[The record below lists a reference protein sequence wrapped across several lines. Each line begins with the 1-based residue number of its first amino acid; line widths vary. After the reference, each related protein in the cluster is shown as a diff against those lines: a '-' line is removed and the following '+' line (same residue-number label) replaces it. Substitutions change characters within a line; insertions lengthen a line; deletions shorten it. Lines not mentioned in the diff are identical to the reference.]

1 MSTIKYV
8 QISPF
13 YCGCGWYDYLSGIN
27 FAKTRKNEPIRIP
40 EGTNLTNIRK
50 YLAKNLLID
59 VTAKYD
65 KTVVEEADNKDIL
78 ARSLAGMS
86 SNVILKEEAY
96 DVKEDAK
103 EKAEEAVVETTTESV
118 IDEVTTEEKE
128 VEVEDK
134 EQEGVKDIPVVEDAK
149 PVTKNTSKKNKSK
162 K

>member
-27 FAKTRKNEPIRIP
+27 FAKTRKNEPIAIP

-50 YLAKNLLID
+50 YIARNLLVD

-65 KTVVEEADNKDIL
+65 QTVKVEEDNKEIL

-86 SNVILKEEAY
+86 SNVILKDEAY
-96 DVKEDAK
+96 DAAHEDVAV
-103 EKAEEAVVETTTESV
+103 EEVEEVSQDENVEEVCEEPNVEEVETTPVANVEAV
-118 IDEVTTEEKE
+118 EKSTS
-128 VEVEDK
+128 K
-134 EQEGVKDIPVVEDAK
+134 SS
-149 PVTKNTSKKNKSK
+149 SKKNKSRK
-162 K
+162 

>member
-1 MSTIKYV
+1 MNTIKYV

-27 FAKTRKNEPIRIP
+27 FARTRKNEPIRIP

-59 VTAKYD
+59 VTSKYD
-65 KTVVEEADNKDIL
+65 KTVIEEADNKDIL

-96 DVKEDAK
+96 DIKEDVAVTDEDVVDEPTI
-103 EKAEEAVVETTTESV
+103 EKTV
-118 IDEVTTEEKE
+118 EEKE
-128 VEVEDK
+128 VEAEDK
-134 EQEGVKDIPVVEDAK
+134 EQEDVKENSVVEDVK